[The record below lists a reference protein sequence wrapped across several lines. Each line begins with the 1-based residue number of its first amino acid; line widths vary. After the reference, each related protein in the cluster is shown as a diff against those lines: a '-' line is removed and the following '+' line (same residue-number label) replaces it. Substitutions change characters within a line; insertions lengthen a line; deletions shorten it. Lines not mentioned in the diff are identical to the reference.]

1 MDLSKS
7 AVFSLAPNR
16 VIMEFTVAVTGGWRY
31 KGLFE
36 HSPISDMFD
45 VRHLYLIEKE
55 QWEMKMRPRR
65 FHVNSC
71 HVLWFVL
78 IPGLFLP
85 CIDIWAADLP
95 GSRDHS
101 LLKRFGGSEI
111 IGYDMKRFDTYELQT
126 TTFKRFN
133 LETKR
138 REFDEPPLKLEGA
151 RTQIWYEAPGDASAT
166 ELIRNY
172 QNELKAQ
179 GFQVLYDSTQDPNAV
194 DWTNFLAPFGSTDIK
209 TSRSNYVFYAADPK
223 GIRVA
228 SGKLERPQGD
238 VYVYLT
244 ALEWGKDD
252 ATYKA
257 RRGAYMAVDVI
268 EVRPMTQNMV
278 VVSAVEMSRT
288 IASSGRVALYGIL
301 FDTNKAEI
309 KPESKAALDEIAKLL
324 KQEPGLKLHVVGHTD
339 NVGGYESNMALSKR
353 RADAVV
359 ATLVREY
366 GIAQNRL
373 TPNGIAYLAPVAA
386 NTTDEGRAKNRR
398 VELVPQ

>member
-1 MDLSKS
+1 MDLSKI

-16 VIMEFTVAVTGGWRY
+16 VIMEFTVAVTGGWPY

-101 LLKRFGGSEI
+101 LLKRFGGAEI

-138 REFDEPPLKLEGA
+138 REFAEPPLKLEGA
-151 RTQIWYEAPGDASAT
+151 RTQIWYEAPGDASST

-179 GFQVLYDSTQDPNAV
+179 GFQVLYDSTQDPN
-194 DWTNFLAPFGSTDIK
+194 
-209 TSRSNYVFYAADPK
+209 
-223 GIRVA
+223 
-228 SGKLERPQGD
+228 
-238 VYVYLT
+238 
-244 ALEWGKDD
+244 
-252 ATYKA
+252 
-257 RRGAYMAVDVI
+257 
-268 EVRPMTQNMV
+268 
-278 VVSAVEMSRT
+278 AVEMSRT

-324 KQEPGLKLHVVGHTD
+324 KREPGLKLHVVGHTD

>member
-1 MDLSKS
+1 M
-7 AVFSLAPNR
+7 A
-16 VIMEFTVAVTGGWRY
+16 FTVAVIRSGGR

-36 HSPISDMFD
+36 HSPISAMFG
-45 VRHLYLIEKE
+45 VVNFHLTQKE
-55 QWEMKMRPRR
+55 PWKMKMMPSR
-65 FHVNSC
+65 FHVNNT
-71 HVLWFVL
+71 HVLWLVVVL
-78 IPGLFLP
+78 VLLFPGTG
-85 CIDIWAADLP
+85 IWAADLP
-95 GSRDHS
+95 GARDHS

-111 IGYDMKRFDTYELQT
+111 VGYDMKRFDAYELQT
-126 TTFKRFN
+126 STFKRFN
-133 LETKR
+133 LDTKR
-138 REFDEPPLKLEGA
+138 REFTDPPLKLEGA
-151 RTQIWYEAPGDASAT
+151 RTHIWYEAPGDASST

-179 GFQVLYDSTQDPNAV
+179 GFQILYDSTQDPNAV

-223 GIRVA
+223 SIRVTSA
-228 SGKLERPQGD
+228 KLERPQGD
-238 VYVYLT
+238 VYVYVT

-257 RRGAYMAVDVI
+257 KRGAYVAVDII
-268 EVRPMTQNMV
+268 EVRPMAQNMV
-278 VVSAVEMSRT
+278 VVSADEMSRT
-288 IASSGRVALYGIL
+288 IASTGRVALYGIF

-309 KPESKAALDEIAKLL
+309 KPESKAALEEIGKLL

-339 NVGGYESNMALSKR
+339 NVGGYESNMVLSKR

-373 TPNGIAYLAPVAA
+373 TPNGVAYLAPVAPNA
-386 NTTDEGRAKNRR
+386 TDEGKAKNRR